1 MRRSHAMTKPKLPYD
16 EIGYWSEIKLE
27 IIKDYAQAYSQILSS
42 QRQTQ
47 FEHVYID
54 GFAGAGRHV
63 SKASGELVPGS
74 PMVALQIEPPFRH
87 YYFVDHDAVKIEE
100 LERAAGQR
108 TDVDVLHGDCN
119 EKLLEEV
126 FPRVRYEDFR
136 RGLCLLDPYGL
147 HLDWEVIQEA
157 GRARSIEIFLNF
169 PITDMN
175 RNVLRR
181 DPEGVSH
188 EQASRMTRFWGDE
201 SWRDIA
207 YSTQQGLFGDIQE
220 KANMKVVAEAFRR
233 RLKEAAS
240 FEHVPKPVL
249 MRNRKRGPLY
259 YLYFAA
265 HKPVAAKIV
274 REIFEKY
281 RKRGKV

>member
-1 MRRSHAMTKPKLPYD
+1 MTKSKPPFD
-16 EIGYWSEIKLE
+16 EIGYWSEIKLA
-27 IIKDYAQAYSQILSS
+27 IIKEYAQAYSQILSS
-42 QRQTQ
+42 RRQTH

-63 SKASGELVPGS
+63 SKVSGELVPGS

-126 FPRVRYEDFR
+126 FPQVRYEDFR

-147 HLDWEVIQEA
+147 DLDWQVIQEA

-169 PITDMN
+169 PIVDMN
-175 RNVLRR
+175 RNVLWRN
-181 DPEGVSH
+181 PEKVSPK
-188 EQASRMTRFWGDE
+188 QARRMTRYWGDE
-201 SWRDIA
+201 RWKDIA
-207 YSTQQGLFGDIQE
+207 YETEPGLFGDME
-220 KANMKVVAEAFRR
+220 KKASMEAIVRAFRD
-233 RLKEAAS
+233 RLRKVAQ
-240 FEHVPKPVL
+240 FKFVPQPVL

-265 HKPVAAKIV
+265 HKPVAARIV
-274 REIFEKY
+274 RDIFNKY
-281 RKRGKV
+281 RKRGEV